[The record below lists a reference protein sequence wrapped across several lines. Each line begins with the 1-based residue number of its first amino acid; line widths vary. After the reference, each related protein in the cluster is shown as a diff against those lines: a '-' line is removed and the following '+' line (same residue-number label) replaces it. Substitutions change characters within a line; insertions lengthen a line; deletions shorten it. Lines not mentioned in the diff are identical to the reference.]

1 MDNQQHL
8 YVGTYTRLAPH
19 LEGANG
25 SGIHLFSLDLDTGAL
40 SCKGNPLPIENPSY
54 LCIDQTRHRL
64 FAISEIE
71 QHEEG
76 GISSYDI
83 DPGSGALTY
92 INSQQANGSA
102 ACYVSIETGGHTA
115 LLANYGTGNVCA
127 YPVADDGNLAP
138 ASAIHQHRGSGPN
151 HDRQE
156 AAHAHSIV
164 LSPDN
169 KFAFAADLGS
179 DQIIGYQLRSD
190 TQQLLATTHLQLQPG
205 SGPRHL
211 VFHPNGEFAFLISEL
226 ISQVTLLSYDATNGE
241 LAVLQTIGTVPDD
254 FSGVNY
260 PGDLHLSPDGKFLYG
275 SNRGHDSI
283 VIYAF
288 DQQRAQLSVLGYES
302 TRGKFPR
309 GFTIEASGRYLLVA
323 NQNSDNIV
331 SFKRD
336 SKSGKLTYVDEI
348 SAPTPV
354 CLKLLNLT

>member
-1 MDNQQHL
+1 MSNSQYL

-19 LEGANG
+19 LEAANG
-25 SGIHLFSLDLDTGAL
+25 LGIHLYALDLDTGAL
-40 SCKGNPLPIENPSY
+40 SCNSVPQVIENPSY
-54 LCIDQTRHRL
+54 LCIDNTGSRL
-64 FAISEIE
+64 FAVSEIE
-71 QHEEG
+71 QHEDG
-76 GISSYDI
+76 GISAYAI
-83 DPGSGALTY
+83 DPNSGELTY

-102 ACYVSIETGGHTA
+102 ACYVSINATGSTA
-115 LLANYGTGNVCA
+115 LLANYGTGNICA
-127 YPVADDGNLAP
+127 YPVAADGELSA
-138 ASAIHQHRGSGPN
+138 ASAIHQHSGSGPN
-151 HDRQE
+151 LDRQE

-179 DQIIGYQLRSD
+179 DQLISYQLHSI
-190 TQQLLATTHLQLQPG
+190 TGQLLPLVSLQLQSG
-205 SGPRHL
+205 SGPRHI
-211 VFHPNGEFAFLISEL
+211 VFHPNGKFAFLISEL

-254 FSGVNY
+254 FSGINY

-288 DQQRAQLSVLGYES
+288 DQQQPQLTVVGYEHS
-302 TRGKFPR
+302 RGKFPR
-309 GFTIEASGRYLLVA
+309 GFTIEESGRYLLVA

-336 SKSGKLTYVDEI
+336 SENGTLTWVNEI
-348 SAPTPV
+348 FAPTPV
-354 CLKLLNLT
+354 CLKLLNLG

>member
-1 MDNQQHL
+1 MSNSQYL

-19 LEGANG
+19 LEAANG
-25 SGIHLFSLDLDTGAL
+25 SGIHLYALDLDTGAL
-40 SCKGNPLPIENPSY
+40 RCNSEPIVIDNPSY
-54 LCIDQTRHRL
+54 LSIDKIGNRL
-64 FAISEIE
+64 FSVSEIE

-76 GISSYDI
+76 GISAYAI
-83 DPGSGALTY
+83 DPDSGALTY

-102 ACYVSIETGGHTA
+102 ACYVSINDTGSTA
-115 LLANYGTGNVCA
+115 LLANYGTGNVCS
-127 YPVADDGNLAP
+127 YPVADNGELSV
-138 ASAIHQHRGSGPN
+138 ASAIHQHQGSGPN
-151 HDRQE
+151 SERQE

-179 DQIIGYQLRSD
+179 DQIISYQLHSD
-190 TQQLLATTHLQLQPG
+190 TGQLLPLAALQLQAG

-211 VFHPNGEFAFLISEL
+211 VFHPTQNFAFLISEL
-226 ISQVTLLSYDATNGE
+226 ISQVTLLSYDATSGE
-241 LAVLQTIGTVPDD
+241 LRVLQTISTLPEDAKGL
-254 FSGVNY
+254 NY

-288 DQQRAQLSVLGYES
+288 DQQRQQLTVVGYEHS
-302 TRGKFPR
+302 RGKFPR
-309 GFTIEASGRYLLVA
+309 GFTIEESGQYLLVA

-336 SKSGKLTYVDEI
+336 SDDGSLTCVDVI
-348 SAPTPV
+348 TAPTPV
-354 CLKLLNLT
+354 CLKLLNLG